1 MKRRLLSLILCGLML
16 LGGCGRQAVQEE
28 IWELEEKNVA
38 TFSDGETVD
47 RWRGYFENGLQEP
60 WSVYELADG
69 TVLLTEDDVVSVES
83 DTAGYGSLTE
93 EVQAAVSAWYQGE
106 GKYYDLSALLSA
118 SYTRWQEQ
126 GESFVPGRVG
136 QSTASTATSGSVIYF
151 TTTVEQAVDPE
162 NGQQLRY
169 SAAFDRATGQ
179 RLDLWTLFTVPEAD
193 ARMALAAA
201 AGDDPAVQETLA
213 AAIDPV
219 HVIFFEDRL
228 EVEFPAGSLE
238 GLDTAYILVVDYA
251 QLDGV
256 LTSNALPGGAE
267 RS

>member
-118 SYTRWQEQ
+118 SYTRW
-126 GESFVPGRVG
+126 
-136 QSTASTATSGSVIYF
+136 
-151 TTTVEQAVDPE
+151 
-162 NGQQLRY
+162 
-169 SAAFDRATGQ
+169 
-179 RLDLWTLFTVPEAD
+179 
-193 ARMALAAA
+193 
-201 AGDDPAVQETLA
+201 
-213 AAIDPV
+213 
-219 HVIFFEDRL
+219 
-228 EVEFPAGSLE
+228 
-238 GLDTAYILVVDYA
+238 
-251 QLDGV
+251 
-256 LTSNALPGGAE
+256 
-267 RS
+267 